1 MKNILFLLLF
11 SGTLVAH
18 SQDTIVSK
26 NNQSNK
32 VLDSISTATVKKLP
46 YFTEHKRDG
55 FHFDNGT
62 IMRMPAFAKFLDS
75 EGLGYIWDQYS
86 SGQKTLNTGRG
97 LLVGGLV
104 CNVIGGAV
112 MLTSLGQE
120 EDNKKTTLTSGATV
134 LLIGVVLD
142 IVSIPL
148 IIKGKNKTSDA
159 MNQYN
164 TYAKQ
169 QRQETSQ
176 VILRFGSTSAGVG
189 LTVDF

>member
-1 MKNILFLLLF
+1 MKNILFLLVFLWA
-11 SGTLVAH
+11 TVAH

-26 NNQSNK
+26 NHQSDK
-32 VLDSISTATVKKLP
+32 ILGSISTATIKKLP
-46 YFTEHKRDG
+46 YFVEHKRDG

-62 IMRMPAFAKFLDS
+62 IMRMSVFAKFLNN
-75 EGLGYIWDQYS
+75 EGLGHIWEQYS
-86 SGQKTLNTGRG
+86 NGQKTLNTGHG

-112 MLTSLGQE
+112 MLTSLNQE
-120 EDNKKTTLTSGATV
+120 EDNKKTALTSGATV

-148 IIKGKNKTSDA
+148 IIKGKDKTSDA

-169 QRQETSQ
+169 QKQETSQ
-176 VILRFGSTSAGVG
+176 VVLRFGSTSAGVG

>member
-1 MKNILFLLLF
+1 MKNILFLLVF
-11 SGTLVAH
+11 SWVAVVH
-18 SQDTIVSK
+18 SQDTIVFK
-26 NNQSNK
+26 NYQSNK
-32 VLDSISTATVKKLP
+32 ILDSIPTATVKKLP
-46 YFTEHKRDG
+46 YFVEHKRDG

-62 IMRMPAFAKFLDS
+62 IMRMPAFAKFLNN
-75 EGLGYIWDQYS
+75 EGLGNIWDQYS

-97 LLVGGLV
+97 LLIGGLA
-104 CNVIGGAV
+104 CNVMGGAV
-112 MLTSLGQE
+112 MLTSLGQ
-120 EDNKKTTLTSGATV
+120 DKNTKKVTLTSGATV

-169 QRQETSQ
+169 QQQETSQ
-176 VILRFGSTSAGVG
+176 VTLRFGSTSTGVG